1 MIHKSYLVEENL
13 DLLRNSIVLIYG
25 ENIGLL
31 DDFKKKISEKNKKNA
46 ILKFSQEDILKNE
59 NIFFDEI
66 KNDSLFDEK
75 KIFFI
80 DNVSDK
86 FLKIIIETL
95 PIINNNLIYLY
106 TNILEKKS
114 ALRNFFEKEKKTDIV
129 PCYQDNEMTLRKIVK
144 KSLDGYDV
152 LTDQI
157 IDLIMES
164 CSKDRRKIKN
174 EIGKIKTFFNN
185 TPLNYDSINKLLNYK
200 EDENFNFL
208 RDYAV
213 CGDKKETGKLLYST
227 NMEAEKSIYYLSS
240 INKRLTTLKEII
252 KYGSNIEKSI
262 NEIRPPIFWK
272 DKSTLLTQ
280 AKKWNIK
287 KLDQA
292 LNMTLNTEITIKTNS
307 NFNKNIIIKK
317 LILDIYNLANAA

>member
-1 MIHKSYLVEENL
+1 
-13 DLLRNSIVLIYG
+13 
-25 ENIGLL
+25 
-31 DDFKKKISEKNKKNA
+31 
-46 ILKFSQEDILKNE
+46 
-59 NIFFDEI
+59 
-66 KNDSLFDEK
+66 
-75 KIFFI
+75 
-80 DNVSDK
+80 
-86 FLKIIIETL
+86 
-95 PIINNNLIYLY
+95 
-106 TNILEKKS
+106 
-114 ALRNFFEKEKKTDIV
+114 
-129 PCYQDNEMTLRKIVK
+129 
-144 KSLDGYDV
+144 
-152 LTDQI
+152 
-157 IDLIMES
+157 MES

-174 EIGKIKTFFNN
+174 EIEKIKTFFNN

-292 LNMTLNTEITIKTNS
+292 LNMTLNTEIAIKTNS
-307 NFNKNIIIKK
+307 NFNKNTIIKK

>member
-13 DLLRNSIVLIYG
+13 DLLKNNIVLIYG

-46 ILKFSQEDILKNE
+46 ILKFNQEDILKNE

-114 ALRNFFEKEKKTDIV
+114 TLRNFFEKEKKTDIV

-144 KSLDGYDV
+144 KNLDRYNV

-157 IDLIMES
+157 INLIMES

-174 EIGKIKTFFNN
+174 EIEKIKTFFNN

-227 NMEAEKSIYYLSS
+227 NIEAEKSIYYLSS

-307 NFNKNIIIKK
+307 NFNKNTIIKK